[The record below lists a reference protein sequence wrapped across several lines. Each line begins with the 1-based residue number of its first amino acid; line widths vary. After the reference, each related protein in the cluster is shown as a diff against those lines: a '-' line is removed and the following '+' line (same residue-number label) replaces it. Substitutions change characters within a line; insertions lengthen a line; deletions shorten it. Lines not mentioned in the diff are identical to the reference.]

1 MHSCIQY
8 VKYFHFRL
16 KQYLNEMKVK
26 KTIIVFLMFLMPWAS
41 VFSQVS
47 DLSLLSN
54 LTESIPGST
63 MNSEEKSDDQVGDNN
78 IDTLRLDQETNFED
92 ENYGYT
98 GGKNFN
104 NPPQQKI
111 SDKPL
116 SYFGYEFFVDAPT
129 TFAPANSIPIPPDYI
144 LGPNDNIR
152 IILFG
157 NKNATYR
164 LEVTRE
170 GEIFFP
176 GIGPIVVAGSTF
188 LDTKDLIKKVVE
200 NQLIGTQVSIT
211 LGSLRSIDIFVLGD
225 ANQPGMFTVS
235 ALSTLT
241 NAIFKSGGIQPTGSL
256 RNIQLKRKG
265 KVISTFDFYNLLL
278 KGDTS
283 DDARLTQGDVIFIP
297 PITKTVGIDGEV
309 GRPGIYELKENET
322 LRDLVQFAGNLKP
335 KADIFS
341 AELKR
346 VDPSENGFSLS
357 QVDLKDSTQDSF
369 QLKNGDVIGIFP
381 VINDLNNAVL
391 ISGHAR
397 QPGFYPWWEGMRMS
411 DLFRTSADLL
421 SMTDL
426 HYVLIKRLDKLTQSY
441 QFLQADL
448 EEIFKDGSS
457 NANILLNERDE
468 IVLLPSLLS
477 AEQIT
482 TKLIQDE
489 YVFDQETNQWVG
501 ENEWTSLT
509 YMRKSVVKDTA
520 SLELSGQRKDTESA
534 IERSDRSIPDRS
546 PLYYDYS
553 IYDYCSIPEEMVL
566 QIVVS
571 SGHTSQKVEEAKQ
584 LVPLEELEKINRP
597 EDVIA
602 LQIKIENEKIKS
614 RQLEKKEESEISAMI
629 TQECRKQL
637 LVQQIDII
645 NKQIIPT
652 KRKRIISVFGSVHF
666 PGEYPL
672 TEDMV
677 LRDAIKAAGGM
688 KDATYESE
696 IELSR
701 SYDAGKKFSVTG
713 TPVSIN
719 DAKAMDVP
727 LQEMDIINF
736 KQISTNIRTVEI
748 KGEVYFAGVYPI
760 SENQTL
766 SELIFRAG
774 GITEYGSMEAAF
786 FQREKLRQA
795 VVEQLKSAQQELR
808 RKIVLSSQMS
818 GFGLSAIDSLAVAQ
832 LTSLIVDD
840 TTALENEKLGRLVID
855 LESIMNGTIEDLV
868 LEDGD
873 FLHIPPIQQVVSVV
887 GEVYVP
893 TSHSFSQDL
902 SLDDYISLSGGLN
915 PYADQENIYL
925 IKVDGSMISPPQLS
939 ASGFFK
945 RNSLGLE
952 PGDSIVVPLQVQPF
966 SGIRATT
973 EITQII
979 YQMALAAAAVNSF

>member
-8 VKYFHFRL
+8 VKYFHSRL
-16 KQYLNEMKVK
+16 KLYLNETKVK
-26 KTIIVFLMFLMPWAS
+26 KTIIIFLMFLMPWAP

-47 DLSLLSN
+47 DLSLLGN
-54 LTESIPGST
+54 LTDSIPGSIG
-63 MNSEEKSDDQVGDNN
+63 NSETESEDQLNEND
-78 IDTLRLDQETNFED
+78 IDTQRFNQETNFED

-98 GGKNFN
+98 GGNNFN

-129 TFAPANSIPIPPDYI
+129 TFAPATNIPVPPDYI

-164 LEVTRE
+164 LKVTRE

-176 GIGPIVVAGSTF
+176 EIGPIAVAGSTF
-188 LDTKDLIKKVVE
+188 LDTKTIIQKIVD
-200 NQLIGTQVSIT
+200 NRLIGTQVSVT

-241 NAIFKSGGIQPTGSL
+241 NAIFKSGGIKPTGSL

-265 KVISTFDFYNLLL
+265 KVISTFDFYDLLL

-357 QVDLKDSTQDSF
+357 QVDLKDSTQNTF

-391 ISGHAR
+391 VSGHAR
-397 QPGFYPWWEGMRMS
+397 QPGFYPWREGMRMS
-411 DLFRTSADLL
+411 DLFRKSADLL

-426 HYVLIKRLDKLTQSY
+426 HYVLIKRLDKLTQNY
-441 QFLQADL
+441 QFLQTDL
-448 EEIFKDGSS
+448 EEIFKNGSS
-457 NANILLNERDE
+457 NANILLNEKDE
-468 IVLLPSLLS
+468 IILLPSLLS

-489 YVFDQETNQWVG
+489 YVFDQEKNQWIS

-509 YMRKSVVKDTA
+509 YMRRSVLEEASSFELTGQPKDN
-520 SLELSGQRKDTESA
+520 ESA
-534 IERSDRSIPDRS
+534 FEKSDTSTPEGS
-546 PLYYDYS
+546 PKYYDYS
-553 IYDYCSIPEEMVL
+553 IYDYCSISEEMVL

-571 SGHTSQKVEEAKQ
+571 SGHTSQKIEEAKQ

-602 LQIKIENEKIKS
+602 LQIKIENENIKS
-614 RQLEKKEESEISAMI
+614 REVEKKEESEISAML
-629 TQECRKQL
+629 TEECRKQL

-645 NKQIIPT
+645 NKQIVPT
-652 KRKRIISVFGSVHF
+652 QRKKIISVFGSVHF

-677 LRDAIKAAGGM
+677 LGDAIKAAGGM

-701 SYDAGKKFSVTG
+701 SYDAGKKFSVTD
-713 TPVSIN
+713 TPASIN
-719 DAKAMDVP
+719 DAKAMDLP
-727 LQEMDIINF
+727 LQEMDIINL
-736 KQISTNIRTVEI
+736 KQISTDIKTVEI
-748 KGEVYFAGVYPI
+748 TGEVYFAGIYPI

-766 SELIFRAG
+766 SELIQRAG

-795 VVEQLKSAQQELR
+795 VVEQLESAQQELR

-840 TTALENEKLGRLVID
+840 TSAIENEKLGRLVID

-893 TSHSFSQDL
+893 TSHSFAEDL
-902 SLDDYISLSGGLN
+902 NIYDYISLSGGAN

-925 IKVDGSMISPPQLS
+925 IKADGSMKSPAQLS

-945 RNSLGLE
+945 RNSEGLE

-966 SGIRATT
+966 SRIRATT